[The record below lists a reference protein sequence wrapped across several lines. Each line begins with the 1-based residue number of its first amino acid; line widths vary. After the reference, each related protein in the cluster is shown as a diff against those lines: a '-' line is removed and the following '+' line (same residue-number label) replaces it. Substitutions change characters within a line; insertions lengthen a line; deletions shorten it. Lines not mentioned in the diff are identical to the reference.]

1 LAFEVATASG
11 SQFKKLPTTN
21 CQTKASPVSGWPFF
35 SIVCIGN
42 RRHVVPGKGDR
53 FRSWYISPLHTR
65 GPEMS
70 TIVVQQHKNFS
81 HLRNSYGSLGAA
93 KIMPIAGFLGC
104 SVVAPEVAGWLI
116 GASLAVA
123 LLVAS
128 WIDTKTRLIPNR
140 LTYPLVLFGIGG
152 NLAMSVFVNDDVA
165 GVIGIEE
172 SLKGTA
178 FCFSL
183 MLLLFLSNAT
193 GGGDVKLA
201 TAIGAFLGPEAG
213 IQAIAWCH
221 LLAGVFVL
229 IWMLSRIHFTQVKRT
244 TWAYAKACFFMGR
257 VQPIALNFGSVAH
270 KRIPMAAFFAL
281 GVLVTQLGFRLW

>member
-1 LAFEVATASG
+1 
-11 SQFKKLPTTN
+11 
-21 CQTKASPVSGWPFF
+21 
-35 SIVCIGN
+35 
-42 RRHVVPGKGDR
+42 
-53 FRSWYISPLHTR
+53 
-65 GPEMS
+65 MS
-70 TIVVQQHKNFS
+70 TLVFRRTSFELSDTLSNRSVGF
-81 HLRNSYGSLGAA
+81 A
-93 KIMPIAGFLGC
+93 KMALVLVLSICI
-104 SVVAPEVAGWLI
+104 VVAPATAGYILLTYLS
-116 GASLAVA
+116 GV

-152 NLAMSVFVNDDVA
+152 NLAMSVFVNDEVA
-165 GVIGIEE
+165 GVVGIEE

-257 VQPIALNFGSVAH
+257 LQPIALNFGSVAH